1 MLVLEDGVVVS
12 VHADTIRE
20 HLLLVVEKSVGTE
33 VLCKI
38 QFLVH
43 HRHRSSSSITGSASV
58 PRHDAVLVAPHV
70 TAKTLEALPKTRQRQ
85 RQRQKNLW
93 VESLNKFNFF
103 LRFRA
108 TLVATAWAALLVE
121 NVSLHNFCAPICHAV
136 SCHWFVYDSRLR
148 GDIF

>member
-1 MLVLEDGVVVS
+1 MLGPEQKSPRNQTDQNKRKTETHREWWTKIAYLSFEVMLVLEDGVVVS

-70 TAKTLEALPKTRQRQ
+70 TAKTLEALPKKRQ
-85 RQRQKNLW
+85 RQRQKKLW
-93 VESLNKFNFF
+93 VEF
-103 LRFRA
+103 
-108 TLVATAWAALLVE
+108 E
-121 NVSLHNFCAPICHAV
+121 
-136 SCHWFVYDSRLR
+136 
-148 GDIF
+148 